1 MSLAKEIISSD
12 EISLI
17 SEAQLASFTTPSKSP
32 KRYGKKISKPSVY
45 FLINISLYKFSLYRV
60 CAIPSIIA
68 TSVLGLKGNHF
79 PLTSS
84 NKSLFNGLKFTN
96 LMPALAE
103 LISFSF

>member
-45 FLINISLYKFSLYRV
+45 FLINISLY
-60 CAIPSIIA
+60 IILLC
-68 TSVLGLKGNHF
+68 SRGEKKCLHLQLQLQGSEQEWLCCFGLSGSGAK
-79 PLTSS
+79 
-84 NKSLFNGLKFTN
+84 
-96 LMPALAE
+96 
-103 LISFSF
+103 